1 MVTALSLMI
10 AGSISQPIYVP
21 PRCKA
26 PPRNASEECVRC
38 FENEC
43 RAFIENWD
51 ACDGDPDCSFFAL
64 ASYAVNLLNC
74 SCGVEAS
81 VLIEA
86 LNEAQQRD
94 AIELLAAWPT
104 P

>member
-26 PPRNASEECVRC
+26 PPRNASAECVRC
-38 FENEC
+38 FEDEC
-43 RAFIENWD
+43 RTFIGNWD
-51 ACDGDPDCSFFAL
+51 ACDGDPNCSHFAL
-64 ASYAVNLLNC
+64 ASYAVRLAMC
-74 SCGVEAS
+74 PCAMEAS
-81 VLIEA
+81 VLIQA
-86 LNEAQQRD
+86 LNESQQRD
-94 AIELLAAWPT
+94 ALDLLADWPS